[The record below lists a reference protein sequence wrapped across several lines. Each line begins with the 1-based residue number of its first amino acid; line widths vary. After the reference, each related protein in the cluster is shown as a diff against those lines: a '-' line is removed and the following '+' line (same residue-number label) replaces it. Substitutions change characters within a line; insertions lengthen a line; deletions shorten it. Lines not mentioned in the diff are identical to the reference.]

1 MATTKL
7 TTIADLER
15 LAPEGD
21 RWELIRGE
29 LRRVATAGGRHG
41 EIAFE
46 FGRRIGN
53 HVVEGRLGR
62 LYSSDTGFVLAR
74 DPDVVLMPDVAF
86 VQADRL
92 PGAAEREG
100 IMPLAP
106 DLVVEVVSPTERAA
120 DIEEKVS
127 LYLAGGVSLIWVAEP
142 RRRAVT
148 VHCPGVSALVVGE
161 GEAFDGGDLLPG
173 FRLPVE
179 EVFR

>member
-1 MATTKL
+1 MAVTRL
-7 TTIADLER
+7 TTVTDLER

-29 LRRVATAGGRHG
+29 LRRVAAAGGRHG
-41 EIAFE
+41 EIAYE

-86 VQADRL
+86 VRKERL

-106 DLVVEVVSPTERAA
+106 DLVVEVVSPTDRSA
-120 DIEEKVS
+120 DVEEKVG
-127 LYLAGGVSLIWVAEP
+127 LYLAGGVVVVWVAEP
-142 RRRAVT
+142 RRRAVA
-148 VHCPGVSALVVGE
+148 VHCPSVPALVVGE
-161 GEAFDGGDLLPG
+161 GEALDGGDLLPG

>member
-1 MATTKL
+1 MAMRRL

-15 LAPEGD
+15 MAPDGD

-29 LRRVATAGGRHG
+29 LRRVTAAGGRHG
-41 EIAFE
+41 EIACE

-86 VQADRL
+86 VRAERL

-106 DLVVEVVSPTERAA
+106 DLVVEVVSPTDCSGDVEA
-120 DIEEKVS
+120 KVG
-127 LYLAGGVSLIWVAEP
+127 LYLAGGVAVVWVADP
-142 RRRAVT
+142 RRRTVT
-148 VHCPGVSALVVGE
+148 VHCSGVSPVVLGE
-161 GEAFDGGDLLPG
+161 GEELDGGNVLPG
-173 FRLPVE
+173 FRLKGVE
-179 EVFR
+179 GFR